1 MKRNMKNRI
10 KTSAVLLLFS
20 LLPATAVLAAPED
33 ENPDANV
40 VSTEENLTEENLT
53 EDNSTEEA
61 TQGSTISP
69 TDSIFYTGPI
79 DLITGQPLTEES
91 GESSGQL
98 VQMGNGAS
106 YDRYSR
112 RYIYPVGN
120 SRILCSV
127 ADGMIVTDGVVLSKD
142 GEMNLS
148 VYKDGES
155 MSEIPSEITAVGDY
169 VVVTGSGNTQNQLLT
184 FQIVNSVTGR
194 LQQYILPTGFV
205 VQNVRRD
212 GESLPHEAG
221 SVKFDQEGDYVVDYI
236 CNANSAEYTLKVR
249 IDHTPPQ
256 ISFAGL
262 DEDNEARGPVTIQGM
277 EEGDTISII
286 FDGEES
292 VNLDD
297 EGQVSETGRYHVVV
311 TDVAGN
317 SIEKDFEILL
327 YLNFNATM
335 FIVALLLVVI
345 GVCTA
350 LLISRK
356 KLRVR

>member
-1 MKRNMKNRI
+1 MKRNIKNRI

-20 LLPATAVLAAPED
+20 LLPATAVLAAPENETLT
-33 ENPDANV
+33 ENQDGT
-40 VSTEENLTEENLT
+40 TEE
-53 EDNSTEEA
+53 
-61 TQGSTISP
+61 STISSS
-69 TDSIFYTGPI
+69 DSIFYTGPI
-79 DLITGQPLTEES
+79 DLVTGQPIKEES
-91 GESSGQL
+91 EESSGQL
-98 VQMGNGAS
+98 VQIGNGVI

-127 ADGMIVTDGVVLSKD
+127 ADGMIVTGEVVLSKD
-142 GEMNLS
+142 GEMNIS
-148 VYKDGES
+148 VFKDGES
-155 MSEIPSEITAVGDY
+155 MSEIPSEIKAVGDY
-169 VVVTGSGNTQNQLLT
+169 VVVTGSGSTKTQLLS

-205 VQNVRRD
+205 IQKVRRD
-212 GESLPHEAG
+212 GESLPHGNG
-221 SVKFDQEGDYVVDYI
+221 SVSFDEEGDYEVDYI
-236 CNANSAEYTLKVR
+236 CNANAAEYTLKVR

-256 ISFAGL
+256 ISFLGL

-286 FDGEES
+286 YDGEES
-292 VNLDD
+292 VKMDD
-297 EGQVSETGRYHVVV
+297 ENQVSETGRYHVVV
-311 TDVAGN
+311 TDEAGN
-317 SIEKDFEILL
+317 SVEKDFEILL

-335 FIVALLLVVI
+335 FIVAFLLVII

>member
-1 MKRNMKNRI
+1 MKRNIKNRI

-20 LLPATAVLAAPED
+20 LLPATAVLADPED
-33 ENPDANV
+33 GSQDG
-40 VSTEENLTEENLT
+40 T
-53 EDNSTEEA
+53 TEEA
-61 TQGSTISP
+61 TVSSS
-69 TDSIFYTGPI
+69 DSIFYTGPI
-79 DLITGQPLTEES
+79 DLVTGQPITDDS

-98 VQMGNGAS
+98 VQIGNGVS

-142 GEMNLS
+142 GEMNIS

-155 MSEIPSEITAVGDY
+155 MSEIPSEITDVGDY
-169 VVVTGSGNTQNQLLT
+169 VVVTGSGSAKTQLLT

-194 LQQYILPTGFV
+194 LQQYILPSGFV

-212 GESLPHEAG
+212 GESLSHGAG
-221 SVKFDQEGDYVVDYI
+221 SVKFDEEGDYAVDYV
-236 CNANSAEYTLKVR
+236 CNANSVEYTLKVR

-256 ISFAGL
+256 ISFLGL

-277 EEGDTISII
+277 SEGDSISII
-286 FDGEES
+286 YDGEES
-292 VNLDD
+292 VKLDD
-297 EGQVSETGRYHVVV
+297 ENQVSETGRYHVVV

-335 FIVALLLVVI
+335 FIIAFLLVII

>member
-1 MKRNMKNRI
+1 MEYKKRNIKNRI

-20 LLPATAVLAAPED
+20 LIPATAVLADPENGIQD
-33 ENPDANV
+33 GTQNEV
-40 VSTEENLTEENLT
+40 QEGTTE
-53 EDNSTEEA
+53 
-61 TQGSTISP
+61 GSTISSS
-69 TDSIFYTGPI
+69 DSIFYTGPI
-79 DLITGQPLTEES
+79 DLVTGQPITGES
-91 GESSGQL
+91 EESSGQL
-98 VQMGNGAS
+98 VQIGNGVS

-142 GEMNLS
+142 GEMNIS
-148 VYKDGES
+148 VFKDGES
-155 MSEIPSEITAVGDY
+155 MSEIPSEITEVGDY
-169 VVVTGSGNTQNQLLT
+169 VVVTGSGSTQNQLLT

-194 LQQYILPTGFV
+194 LKQYILPTGFV
-205 VQNVRRD
+205 LQNVRRD
-212 GESLPHEAG
+212 GESPSHGSG

-262 DEDNEARGPVTIQGM
+262 DEDNEARGPVTITGLK
-277 EEGDTISII
+277 EGDSISII

-292 VNLDD
+292 VKLDD
-297 EGQVSETGRYHVVV
+297 DNQVSETGRYHVVV

-335 FIVALLLVVI
+335 FIVAFLLVII
-345 GVCTA
+345 GICTA